1 MFYLRRS
8 KQGNIDDK
16 KENENVLSNQE
27 PKKTHYQ
34 MYLKV
39 ENYRDHASAWH
50 VNHVCRTLEV
60 LSEK

>member
-16 KENENVLSNQE
+16 KENENVLSTQE
-27 PKKTHYQ
+27 PKIPHYQ

-39 ENYRDHASAWH
+39 EDYRDRVSA
-50 VNHVCRTLEV
+50 
-60 LSEK
+60 